1 MRLYSR
7 TLLVMRV
14 LWELL
19 RYDLVAAVFGFRG
32 VHVGLCRRVSERR
45 FHRYE
50 LEHAICQTVELVSSF
65 YWRRMLCLKRSVVTA
80 RVLHAHGIAAEVV
93 IGYRFAPF
101 FSHAWV
107 EVDGRVVND
116 SSAYPQKLRVLE
128 RIRPGGA
135 EGGTTST
142 RLLSNAS
149 HITREEIE
157 TCTSSQS

>member
-19 RYDLVAAVFGFRG
+19 RYDLVVAVFGFRG
-32 VHVGLCRRVSERR
+32 VHVGLCRRVSEGT
-45 FHRYE
+45 FHRSE

-65 YWRRMLCLKRSVVTA
+65 YWQRMPCLKRSAVTA
-80 RVLHAHGIAAEVV
+80 RVLHAYGIAAEVV

-116 SSAYPQKLRVLE
+116 SSAYPQKLHVLE
-128 RIRPGGA
+128 RIRPSAA
-135 EGGTTST
+135 EAGITGT
-142 RLLSNAS
+142 RILSKQA
-149 HITREEIE
+149 T
-157 TCTSSQS
+157 